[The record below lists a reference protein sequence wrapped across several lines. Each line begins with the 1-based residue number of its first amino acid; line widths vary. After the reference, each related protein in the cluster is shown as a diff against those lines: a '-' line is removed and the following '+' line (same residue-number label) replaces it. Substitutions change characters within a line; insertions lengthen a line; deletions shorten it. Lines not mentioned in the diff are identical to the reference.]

1 MSGKAKTATAKSAAA
16 AKANKG
22 FEFYNC
28 DGEKSG
34 ESMNPTYNAEV
45 YKDTKVAR
53 AALFA
58 KIEAEIEGNTIQ
70 VSDLEAVKQ
79 AVLEGSPTDANN
91 YMTYGCIVEKVV
103 L

>member
-1 MSGKAKTATAKSAAA
+1 MSAKTKAATAKSTSA

-53 AALFA
+53 AALLA
-58 KIEAEIEGNTIQ
+58 KVEAEMAGGTIQ

-79 AVLEGSPTDANN
+79 AILEGSPTDANN
-91 YMTYGCIVEKVV
+91 CMTFGCIVEKVV